1 MRIYYLDWREY
12 WTSIIIVFSE
22 QSSDSKQS
30 QRLGPACDGVRTLK
44 LSQRKVSFYNY
55 IFEVLV
61 VLLTKWCVA
70 AP

>member
-22 QSSDSKQS
+22 QSSDFKQS
-30 QRLGPACDGVRTLK
+30 QLFGPACDGVRIPLK

-55 IFEVLV
+55 DFEVLV
-61 VLLTKWCVA
+61 VLTKWCVA